1 MLLTICS
8 IYKYNKLQE
17 VLYEERNTNLRNKET
32 KKEMRS
38 MREAVA
44 DAYATELSKELSFLI
59 DRGFS
64 KKYKNFDEFLGKYW
78 KLVGDKDALL
88 LQRNLRAGVASD
100 VTLRNFCLNRGLMI
114 DAAYSGRVIYY
125 LYNRSNSKFYNR

>member
-1 MLLTICS
+1 M
-8 IYKYNKLQE
+8 KRE
-17 VLYEERNTNLRNKET
+17 VQTYATRKP

-44 DAYATELSKELSFLI
+44 DAYATELSMELLSPI
-59 DRGFS
+59 DEGLS
-64 KKYKNFDEFLGKYW
+64 KKQKSFDKFLGKYW
-78 KLVGDKDALL
+78 KLVGDKDALI
-88 LQRNLRAGVASD
+88 LQRNLRAGVASN
-100 VTLRNFCLNRGLMI
+100 VTLRNFCLNRGLMV

>member
-1 MLLTICS
+1 M
-8 IYKYNKLQE
+8 K
-17 VLYEERNTNLRNKET
+17 RET
-32 KKEMRS
+32 QTYATRKPKKEMRS

-44 DAYATELSKELSFLI
+44 DAYATELSMELLRPIDKEFP
-59 DRGFS
+59 

-78 KLVGDKDALL
+78 KLVGDKGALV
-88 LQRNLRAGVASD
+88 LQRSLRAGLASD
-100 VTLRNFCLNRGLMI
+100 VTLRNFCLNRGLMV

>member
-1 MLLTICS
+1 MKGRTQTCGTRKS
-8 IYKYNKLQE
+8 
-17 VLYEERNTNLRNKET
+17 

-44 DAYATELSKELSFLI
+44 DACATELSKELSSLV
-59 DRGFS
+59 DRGLS

-78 KLVGDKDALL
+78 KLVGDKGALL

-100 VTLRNFCLNRGLMI
+100 VTLRNFCLNRGLMV